1 MFSDTLKIETLP
13 FEKKRQDD
21 RDTMPDQL
29 LHKIYT
35 LLHQLYSHMDDPS
48 CTPRKLHFLE
58 SSTQVLEDWRDQIL
72 EKLSPPIE
80 AHPGMYVTLEESAKT
95 NIKQT
100 IARIQATTSVYF
112 Q

>member
-1 MFSDTLKIETLP
+1 
-13 FEKKRQDD
+13 
-21 RDTMPDQL
+21 MPDQL
-29 LHKIYT
+29 LHEIHS

-48 CTPRKLHFLE
+48 LTHRNLHFLE

-72 EKLSPPIE
+72 QKLSPPIE
-80 AHPGMYVTLEESAKT
+80 AHPGMYVTLEEPAKT

-100 IARIQATTSVYF
+100 IVRIQATTSIYF